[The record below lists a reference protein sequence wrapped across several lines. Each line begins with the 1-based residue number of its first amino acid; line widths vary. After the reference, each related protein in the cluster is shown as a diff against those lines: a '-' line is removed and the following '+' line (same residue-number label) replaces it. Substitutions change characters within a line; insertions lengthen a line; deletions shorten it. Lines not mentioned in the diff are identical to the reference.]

1 MKVSDVW
8 SLGGALILLVAIGIV
23 AAKPTIVT
31 GTLSGINSIAKT
43 AAAG

>member
-8 SLGGALILLVAIGIV
+8 SALGALILLVAIGIV

-31 GTLSGINSIAKT
+31 GTLSQVNNIAKT
-43 AAAG
+43 VAQG

>member
-8 SLGGALILLVAIGIV
+8 TALGALIMLVAIGIV

-31 GTLSGINSIAKT
+31 GTLQGVNNIART
-43 AAAG
+43 AAQG